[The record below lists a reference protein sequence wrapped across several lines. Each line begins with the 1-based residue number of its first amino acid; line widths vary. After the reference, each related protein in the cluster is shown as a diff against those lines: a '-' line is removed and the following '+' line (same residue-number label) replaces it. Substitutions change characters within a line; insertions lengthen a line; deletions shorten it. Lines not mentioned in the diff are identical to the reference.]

1 MIVFEGDYVL
11 EECLQQVYPYAE
23 QILIAEGP
31 VEYWQRQ
38 GRTTSTDRTNEILDN
53 FPDPDNKISIVHG
66 QYSEKDEQ
74 CKAYMKHIRDD
85 IDYLW
90 NLDSDEL
97 YKKEDL
103 ERTIAFL
110 AEQQATSVCVTS
122 CSFYGGINHHLTGFE
137 LARDNFLRIIKYEPG
152 STWLTHRPPT
162 IKYPSEIERKH
173 INSDTFFAMTNVLM
187 YHYSYVF
194 PTQVARKVGYYK
206 DSVSK
211 QNCIDNYFEN
221 VYLPWVKG
229 DESTRIEIEN
239 MFNGVH
245 EFKPRVRGEC
255 RTGRFTGS
263 HPESIDPE
271 KINQRIN
278 KELGEFK

>member
-1 MIVFEGDYVL
+1 
-11 EECLQQVYPYAE
+11 
-23 QILIAEGP
+23 
-31 VEYWQRQ
+31 
-38 GRTTSTDRTNEILDN
+38 
-53 FPDPDNKISIVHG
+53 
-66 QYSEKDEQ
+66 
-74 CKAYMKHIRDD
+74 
-85 IDYLW
+85 
-90 NLDSDEL
+90 
-97 YKKEDL
+97 
-103 ERTIAFL
+103 
-110 AEQQATSVCVTS
+110 
-122 CSFYGGINHHLTGFE
+122 
-137 LARDNFLRIIKYEPG
+137 
-152 STWLTHRPPT
+152 
-162 IKYPSEIERKH
+162 
-173 INSDTFFAMTNVLM
+173 MTNVLM

-271 KINQRIN
+271 KIKQRIN